1 MIGDNRAMIGDIAT
15 MMWKEWREYFA
26 GPSAGG
32 SGGRG
37 RGVVG
42 VLLIMGIISILLPL
56 LMGRAL
62 LTSATPVIVDGL
74 YLPVIILLSVIADSF
89 AGERERHTLE
99 TLLASRLSDRAIL
112 LGKVG
117 AAVAYGWAVGLI
129 AALVQ
134 AVVANLSRKNATAG
148 SGLAFYPAGSAIAI
162 VVLGLLM
169 SLLIASA
176 GCLVSLRATTTRQAQ
191 LNLTFGFLVL
201 IFAPLIIFQLLPGQT
216 QANVIALLST
226 TSPTRVFF
234 IVVGVLLAVDVA
246 LLLIAEARFQRARLI
261 LA

>member
-1 MIGDNRAMIGDIAT
+1 MIGDIGT
-15 MMWKEWREYFA
+15 MMWKEWREYLA
-26 GPSAGG
+26 GASVGG
-32 SGGRG
+32 SGRRG

-42 VLLIMGIISILLPL
+42 VLLIVAIISILLPL
-56 LMGRAL
+56 LLGRAL
-62 LTSATPVIVDGL
+62 LTSGTPVVVDGL
-74 YLPVIILLSVIADSF
+74 YLPTIILLSVIPDSF

-134 AVVANLSRKNATAG
+134 AVVANLSRKNASAG
-148 SGLAFYPAGSAIAI
+148 SGLAFYPTGLVIAI
-162 VVLGLLM
+162 VVLGLLI

-176 GCLVSLRATTTRQAQ
+176 GCLVSLRAATTRQAQ

-216 QANVIALLST
+216 QANFIALLNT
-226 TSPTRVFF
+226 TNPATVFL
-234 IVVGVLLAVDVA
+234 IIVGVLLAVDVA
-246 LLLIAEARFQRARLI
+246 LLLIAEARFQRSRLI

>member
-1 MIGDNRAMIGDIAT
+1 MIGDIGT

-26 GPSAGG
+26 GPSASG
-32 SGGRG
+32 SGGRGRG

-56 LMGRAL
+56 LLGRTL
-62 LTSATPVIVDGL
+62 LTSGTPVVVDGL
-74 YLPVIILLSVIADSF
+74 YLPVIILLSVIPDSF

-134 AVVANLSRKNATAG
+134 AVVANLSRKNASVGA
-148 SGLAFYPAGSAIAI
+148 GLAFYPAGTAIAI

-191 LNLTFGFLVL
+191 LNLSFGFLVL
-201 IFAPLIIFQLLPGQT
+201 IFAPVIIFQLLPGQT
-216 QANVIALLST
+216 QANFIALLNS

-234 IVVGVLLAVDVA
+234 IIVGVLLAVDVA
-246 LLLIAEARFQRARLI
+246 LLLIAEARFQRSRLI

>member
-1 MIGDNRAMIGDIAT
+1 MIGDIGT

-26 GPSAGG
+26 GPSASGG
-32 SGGRG
+32 SGRG

-42 VLLIMGIISILLPL
+42 VLLIIGIISILLPL
-56 LMGRAL
+56 LLGRAWV
-62 LTSATPVIVDGL
+62 TSGAPVIVDGL
-74 YLPVIILLSVIADSF
+74 YLPVIILLSIIPDSF

-99 TLLASRLSDRAIL
+99 TLLASRLSDHAIL

-129 AALVQ
+129 AALAQ
-134 AVVANLSRKNATAG
+134 AVVANLSQKNATAG
-148 SGLAFYPAGSAIAI
+148 SGLVFYPAGSVFAI
-162 VVLGLLM
+162 VVLGFFM

-176 GCLVSLRATTTRQAQ
+176 GCLVSLRAATTRQAQ

-201 IFAPLIIFQLLPGQT
+201 VFAPIIVFQLLPGQT
-216 QANVIALLST
+216 QTNVIALLNSAGST
-226 TSPTRVFF
+226 LVFF
-234 IVVGVLLAVDVA
+234 IFVGVLLVVDVA
-246 LLLIAEARFQRARLI
+246 LLLVTVARFQRARLI